1 MRSPSA
7 SVPPKNVRISKP
19 EERQLVEALP
29 QASDAAIA
37 DDNNADKAREAQ
49 LTSPDDARTSRAS
62 SPSPS
67 RPPASMAPTS
77 PVWSLSRARVL
88 FWGKRLA
95 IVAGVFSVIGLV
107 LVVILI
113 RHFEEDLPSVA
124 DLKGNYHPPQVT
136 RVLARDGT
144 LLAELFTERRT
155 VVSIAQLPAHL
166 KLAVLAAEDAGFY
179 EHEGL
184 DYFGILRAFVVNLR
198 AGRTRQGGSTITQQ
212 VVKNLLLDSG
222 RTYKRKIRE
231 ALLSRRLEQE
241 LTKDEILEL
250 YLNHIYFGH
259 GRYGIEEASRDN
271 FGKSAKELTVG
282 EGALLA
288 GLVAGPETYSPRKDA
303 KKAALRR
310 EFVLA
315 QMRAKGFLN
324 DTQLAAATKE
334 PLHISAVVEV
344 HAELAPEAI
353 EIARKLVAELDPERS
368 KRGGFTIT
376 TTIDPRLQAA
386 ARKAVRDNLIAY
398 DKRHGLQGALKAPPP
413 ATDRKGRP
421 LKLPPASTPF
431 DGTPLFESHKILN
444 GVVVGADDALGVVDV
459 RVGTALGV
467 IRLSDYDRYNPAHLT
482 PTAFAPLGAIVRVS
496 LLAPVT
502 EVALALP
509 STATASA
516 SASDDGGALALA
528 TTVPT
533 KAPLRL
539 ESGPESALVAI
550 DVRSRGVL
558 ALVGNYE
565 AVSGMLDRATQARRQ
580 PGSTFKPVVY
590 SYALHSRR
598 YTPAT
603 LVDVNPESFDGGY
616 KPSNYEG
623 WTGKDP
629 LRLREALANSV
640 NVVAVR
646 VLQDVGPANVVSWG
660 QSLGIRSVLKP
671 DLSLALG
678 SYEIHP
684 IELCGAYATFAA
696 GGMYDEPHLVTRI
709 VGPDGKDVPLKPLP
723 PARRVL
729 DEAEA
734 YVMTSMLTSVVDHGT
749 ATRARSLAR
758 PVAGK
763 TGTSNSAKDTWFS
776 GYSTEIAATAWVG
789 FDDGKSLGNETGGS
803 TALPAWVNFMKVA
816 HEQKP
821 PSEFPKPPGVVS
833 AKIDTH
839 SGKIPYEGDPDVM
852 DEIFLAGTEPTEVT
866 DFPAPDAGATTAEG
880 APAATEATE
889 ATDSEER

>member
-1 MRSPSA
+1 MTLAR
-7 SVPPKNVRISKP
+7 
-19 EERQLVEALP
+19 
-29 QASDAAIA
+29 AIWWA
-37 DDNNADKAREAQ
+37 
-49 LTSPDDARTSRAS
+49 
-62 SPSPS
+62 
-67 RPPASMAPTS
+67 
-77 PVWSLSRARVL
+77 
-88 FWGKRLA
+88 KRLV
-95 IVAGVFSVIGLV
+95 VAGIVCTMAGLV
-107 LVVILI
+107 AVAVVI
-113 RHFEEDLPSVA
+113 RHYEEELPSIA

-136 RVLARDGT
+136 RVLAKDGT

-155 VVSIAQLPAHL
+155 VVPIAQLPAHV

-184 DYFGILRAFVVNLR
+184 NYFGILRAFVVNLR

-212 VVKNLLLDSG
+212 VVKNLLLDSE

-271 FGKSAKELTVG
+271 FGKSAKDLTIG

-288 GLVAGPETYSPRKDA
+288 GLVAGPESYSPRKDP
-303 KKAALRR
+303 KKAISRR
-310 EFVLA
+310 EYVLG

-324 DTQLAAATKE
+324 DAQLDAAAAE
-334 PLHISAVVEV
+334 PLHISAVVE
-344 HAELAPEAI
+344 ARPELAPEAV
-353 EIARKLVAELDPERS
+353 EIARKMLNELEPERG

-376 TTIDPRLQAA
+376 TTIDPKLQAA

-398 DKRHGLQGALKAPPP
+398 DKRHSLAGPLKAPGPV
-413 ATDRKGRP
+413 ADRKGRP
-421 LKLPPASTPF
+421 IKPLPASTPF
-431 DGTPLFESHKILN
+431 DGTPAFETHKILN
-444 GVVVGADDALGVVDV
+444 GVVVGADDALGIIDV

-467 IRLSDYDRYNPAHLT
+467 LRLSDYERYNPAHLT
-482 PTAFAPLGAIVRVS
+482 PTAFAPPGAVVRVS
-496 LLAPVT
+496 LLAPVPDVPV
-502 EVALALP
+502 VAVGE
-509 STATASA
+509 
-516 SASDDGGALALA
+516 DGGAPPMASS
-528 TTVPT
+528 VPL
-533 KAPLRL
+533 KVPLRL
-539 ESGPESALVAI
+539 ESGPESAMVAI

-565 AVSGMLDRATQARRQ
+565 AVSGSLDRATQARRQ

-598 YTPAT
+598 YTPST
-603 LVDVNPESFDGGY
+603 LVDVNPENFDGGY

-646 VLQDVGPANVVSWG
+646 VLQDVGPANVVAWG
-660 QSLGIRSVLKP
+660 QSLGIRSTLKP

-684 IELCGAYATFAA
+684 IELCGAYATFSA
-696 GGMYDEPHLVTRI
+696 GGMYEEPRLVTRI
-709 VGPDGKDVPLKPLP
+709 VGPDGKDVQLTAAP
-723 PARRVL
+723 PPRRVL

-734 YVMTSMLTSVVDHGT
+734 YVMTNMLTSVVDHGT
-749 ATRARSLAR
+749 ATRAKALAR

-776 GYSTEIAATAWVG
+776 GYSTEIAATVWVG

-816 HEQKP
+816 HEGKP
-821 PSEFPKPPGVVS
+821 PSAFPQPPGVVS
-833 AKIDTH
+833 VKIDTH
-839 SGKIPYEGDPDVM
+839 SGKLPYDGDPDVM
-852 DEIFLAGTEPTEVT
+852 DEIYLAGTEPTETT
-866 DFPAPDAGATTAEG
+866 DFPVPDAGAAEALPNFVTPPE
-880 APAATEATE
+880 AP
-889 ATDSEER
+889 EEH